1 MNYFKSLL
9 FTACALFMLA
19 ACNNDDLKDDI
30 NDLKDRVQSLEAQV
44 SLLNDNMTAIK
55 ILLEGGKTI
64 TNFTENGGTYTL
76 KLNDGQTITL
86 AQGSKGEIK
95 YPDISVNSDN
105 QWVVNGEVL
114 KQNGEPVLAVGATGE
129 SGLTPE
135 FQVTTDGNFW
145 QVRYSEDG
153 EWKDVLDAAGNRVSA
168 TSGSDKFFDDV
179 KVSEDGQFFMVKL
192 KDAAEYI
199 SVPIVKDVISEITV
213 PQNEMNNGVWEIAYG
228 KSSSTKVKVKGENII
243 VTAPAGWTATISE
256 PDQATNEATLTITP
270 PATPAKAATSRA
282 TADNS
287 LDVTVQAN
295 TGASWAVDK
304 IQVKAVEFI
313 DSYYDY
319 YMNGGTITVDG
330 ITIKKDGT
338 DGYGEATLISSSST
352 NKEIT
357 QAGIYFI
364 KPDTEI
370 KYTAAAS
377 IKSLILI
384 GDVPSQKSRCIVEKP
399 IAINGL
405 DDIKQLIVM
414 NMDIDG
420 GSLANYIFSIAGT
433 LTNLVFTN
441 NDFFVNE
448 NRNLVNCTLTG
459 KDNVTGKII
468 LSSNRIKIKANTDWK
483 ATRIVSF
490 TVKPTCQSVTFT
502 NNIIYPS
509 STVETNATNG
519 TVFFASG
526 QELPNEIT
534 ITHNTFINFISN
546 SQPIVIGKLIGKI
559 TFSNLLFYYN
569 TTTSH
574 PATLLNVQE
583 GKGTYSF
590 NQNIRFDKQDAGTK
604 TTLKPFA
611 GTPPSGADNSF
622 IANEATNPFDG
633 GTFDLA
639 NGKFIPNAEYA
650 GFGASIN

>member
-228 KSSSTKVKVKGENII
+228 KSSSTNVKVKGENII

-304 IQVKAVEFI
+304 IQVKAVKI
-313 DSYYDY
+313 INSYWEVYN
-319 YMNGGTITVDG
+319 NGGSFTVNGIEVNSTKFPDGKLIESNQNITEPGV
-330 ITIKKDGT
+330 
-338 DGYGEATLISSSST
+338 
-352 NKEIT
+352 
-357 QAGIYFI
+357 YFI
-364 KPDTEI
+364 KGGVT
-370 KYTAAAS
+370 
-377 IKSLILI
+377 
-384 GDVPSQKSRCIVEKP
+384 
-399 IAINGL
+399 INYNST
-405 DDIKQLIVM
+405 I
-414 NMDIDG
+414 
-420 GSLANYIFSIAGT
+420 
-433 LTNLVFTN
+433 
-441 NDFFVNE
+441 
-448 NRNLVNCTLTG
+448 
-459 KDNVTGKII
+459 
-468 LSSNRIKIKANTDWK
+468 NT
-483 ATRIVSF
+483 
-490 TVKPTCQSVTFT
+490 
-502 NNIIYPS
+502 
-509 STVETNATNG
+509 
-519 TVFFASG
+519 
-526 QELPNEIT
+526 
-534 ITHNTFINFISN
+534 
-546 SQPIVIGKLIGKI
+546 
-559 TFSNLLFYYN
+559 SNLLFIGDNPQAVSAVEISGNYIRLRQNTEVGHLLCKNISLKAADGFTSYWFTVYADESFANVAFDKCQFTLIGKPMSAIANNSRSIANFSIENSRFLCTATTQQFIINLSNSTNQSFQNVVFKNNVFYCPSGKVNQLVLFNGTSGGLANFTLENNTFVNIESNTSGFVNIGNLSKISVEKNIFWTNTEGTGGVVVIRPN
-569 TTTSH
+569 TTSPTGDICKDNIVYKTMTYNWQMFYGGKT
-574 PATLLNVQE
+574 PFEGVEQLN
-583 GKGTYSF
+583 
-590 NQNIRFDKQDAGTK
+590 I
-604 TTLKPFA
+604 L
-611 GTPPSGADNSF
+611 
-622 IANEATNPFDG
+622 ATNPFDG
-633 GTFDLA
+633 GTFDLS

>member
-114 KQNGEPVLAVGATGE
+114 KQNGEPVLAVGVTGE

-228 KSSSTKVKVKGENII
+228 KSSSTNVKVKGENII

-304 IQVKAVEFI
+304 IQVKAVKI
-313 DSYYDY
+313 INSYWEVYN
-319 YMNGGTITVDG
+319 NGGSFTVNGIEVNSTKFPDGKLIESNQNITEPGV
-330 ITIKKDGT
+330 
-338 DGYGEATLISSSST
+338 
-352 NKEIT
+352 
-357 QAGIYFI
+357 YFI
-364 KPDTEI
+364 KGGVT
-370 KYTAAAS
+370 
-377 IKSLILI
+377 
-384 GDVPSQKSRCIVEKP
+384 
-399 IAINGL
+399 INYNST
-405 DDIKQLIVM
+405 I
-414 NMDIDG
+414 
-420 GSLANYIFSIAGT
+420 
-433 LTNLVFTN
+433 
-441 NDFFVNE
+441 
-448 NRNLVNCTLTG
+448 
-459 KDNVTGKII
+459 
-468 LSSNRIKIKANTDWK
+468 NT
-483 ATRIVSF
+483 
-490 TVKPTCQSVTFT
+490 
-502 NNIIYPS
+502 
-509 STVETNATNG
+509 
-519 TVFFASG
+519 
-526 QELPNEIT
+526 
-534 ITHNTFINFISN
+534 
-546 SQPIVIGKLIGKI
+546 
-559 TFSNLLFYYN
+559 SNLLFIGDNPQAVSAVEISGNYIRLRQNTEVGHLLCKNISLKAADGFTSYWFTVYADESFANVAFDKCQFTLIGKPMSAIANNSRSIANFSIENSRFLCTATTQQFIINLSNSTNQSFQNVVFKNNVFYCPSGKVNQLVLFNGTSGGLANFTLENNTFVNIESNTSGFVNIGNLSKISVEKNIFWTNTEGTGGVVVIRPN
-569 TTTSH
+569 TTSPTGDICKDNIVYKTMTYNWQMFYGGKT
-574 PATLLNVQE
+574 PFEGVEQLN
-583 GKGTYSF
+583 
-590 NQNIRFDKQDAGTK
+590 I
-604 TTLKPFA
+604 L
-611 GTPPSGADNSF
+611 
-622 IANEATNPFDG
+622 ATNPFDG
-633 GTFDLA
+633 GTFDLS

>member
-228 KSSSTKVKVKGENII
+228 KSSSTNVKVKGENII

-304 IQVKAVEFI
+304 IQVKAVEI
-313 DSYYDY
+313 INSYWEVYN
-319 YMNGGTITVDG
+319 NGGSFTVNGIEVNSTKFPDGKLIESNQNITEPGV
-330 ITIKKDGT
+330 
-338 DGYGEATLISSSST
+338 
-352 NKEIT
+352 
-357 QAGIYFI
+357 YFI
-364 KPDTEI
+364 KGGVT
-370 KYTAAAS
+370 
-377 IKSLILI
+377 
-384 GDVPSQKSRCIVEKP
+384 
-399 IAINGL
+399 INYNST
-405 DDIKQLIVM
+405 I
-414 NMDIDG
+414 
-420 GSLANYIFSIAGT
+420 
-433 LTNLVFTN
+433 
-441 NDFFVNE
+441 
-448 NRNLVNCTLTG
+448 
-459 KDNVTGKII
+459 
-468 LSSNRIKIKANTDWK
+468 NT
-483 ATRIVSF
+483 
-490 TVKPTCQSVTFT
+490 
-502 NNIIYPS
+502 
-509 STVETNATNG
+509 
-519 TVFFASG
+519 
-526 QELPNEIT
+526 
-534 ITHNTFINFISN
+534 
-546 SQPIVIGKLIGKI
+546 
-559 TFSNLLFYYN
+559 SNLLFIGDDPQAVSAVEISGNYIRLRQNTEVGHLLCKNISLKAADGFTSYWFTVYADESFANVAFDKCQFTLIGKPMSAIANNSRSIANFSIENSKFLCTATTQQFIINLSNSTNQSFQNVVFKNNVFYCPSGKVNQLVLFNGTSGGLANFTLENNTFVNIESNTSGFVNIGNLSKISVEKNIFWTNTEGTGGVVVIRPN
-569 TTTSH
+569 TTSPTGDICKDNIVYKTMTYNWQMFYGGKT
-574 PATLLNVQE
+574 PFEGVEQLN
-583 GKGTYSF
+583 
-590 NQNIRFDKQDAGTK
+590 I
-604 TTLKPFA
+604 L
-611 GTPPSGADNSF
+611 
-622 IANEATNPFDG
+622 ATNPFDG
-633 GTFDLA
+633 GTFDLS

>member
-30 NDLKDRVQSLEAQV
+30 NDLKDRVQLLEAQV

-64 TNFTENGGTYTL
+64 TSFTENGGTYTL

-228 KSSSTKVKVKGENII
+228 KSSGTKVKVKGENII

-256 PDQATNEATLTITP
+256 PDQATNEATLTVTP
-270 PATPAKAATSRA
+270 PATPAKAAISRA

-287 LDVTVQAN
+287 LDVTVQTN
-295 TGASWAVDK
+295 TGANWAVDK
-304 IQVKAVEFI
+304 IQVKAIEI
-313 DSYYDY
+313 INSYWEVYN
-319 YMNGGTITVDG
+319 NGGSFTVNGIEVNNTKFPGGKLIESNQNITEPGV
-330 ITIKKDGT
+330 
-338 DGYGEATLISSSST
+338 
-352 NKEIT
+352 
-357 QAGIYFI
+357 YFI
-364 KPDTEI
+364 KGRVT
-370 KYTAAAS
+370 
-377 IKSLILI
+377 
-384 GDVPSQKSRCIVEKP
+384 
-399 IAINGL
+399 INYNST
-405 DDIKQLIVM
+405 I
-414 NMDIDG
+414 
-420 GSLANYIFSIAGT
+420 
-433 LTNLVFTN
+433 
-441 NDFFVNE
+441 
-448 NRNLVNCTLTG
+448 
-459 KDNVTGKII
+459 
-468 LSSNRIKIKANTDWK
+468 NT
-483 ATRIVSF
+483 
-490 TVKPTCQSVTFT
+490 
-502 NNIIYPS
+502 
-509 STVETNATNG
+509 
-519 TVFFASG
+519 
-526 QELPNEIT
+526 
-534 ITHNTFINFISN
+534 
-546 SQPIVIGKLIGKI
+546 
-559 TFSNLLFYYN
+559 SNLLFIGDDPQAVSAVEISGSYIRLRQNSEEGHLLCKNISLKAADGFTNYWFTVYADESFAHVAFDKCQFTLIGKPMSAIGNNNRSIANFSIENSKFICTATTQQFIINLSSYTNQDYKNVVFKNNVFYCPSGKVNQFVLFNGAAGGLANFTLKNNTFVNIESNTSGFVNIGNLSKVSVEKNIFWTNTEGTGGVVVIRPN
-569 TTTSH
+569 TTSPTGDICKDNIVYKTMTHNWQMFYGGKTPFESVEQ
-574 PATLLNVQE
+574 LN
-583 GKGTYSF
+583 
-590 NQNIRFDKQDAGTK
+590 IL
-604 TTLKPFA
+604 TT
-611 GTPPSGADNSF
+611 D
-622 IANEATNPFDG
+622 PFDG
-633 GTFDLA
+633 GTFDLS
-639 NGKFIPNAEYA
+639 NGKFTPNAEYA

>member
-30 NDLKDRVQSLEAQV
+30 NDLKDRVQLLEAQV

-192 KDAAEYI
+192 KDASEYI

-243 VTAPAGWTATISE
+243 VTAPAGWTATITE

-304 IQVKAVEFI
+304 IQVKAVEI
-313 DSYYDY
+313 INSYWEVYN
-319 YMNGGTITVDG
+319 NGGSFTVNGIEVNSTKFPDGKLIESNQNIT
-330 ITIKKDGT
+330 
-338 DGYGEATLISSSST
+338 EP
-352 NKEIT
+352 
-357 QAGIYFI
+357 GIYFI
-364 KPDTEI
+364 KGGVT
-370 KYTAAAS
+370 
-377 IKSLILI
+377 
-384 GDVPSQKSRCIVEKP
+384 
-399 IAINGL
+399 INYNST
-405 DDIKQLIVM
+405 I
-414 NMDIDG
+414 
-420 GSLANYIFSIAGT
+420 
-433 LTNLVFTN
+433 
-441 NDFFVNE
+441 
-448 NRNLVNCTLTG
+448 
-459 KDNVTGKII
+459 
-468 LSSNRIKIKANTDWK
+468 NT
-483 ATRIVSF
+483 
-490 TVKPTCQSVTFT
+490 
-502 NNIIYPS
+502 
-509 STVETNATNG
+509 
-519 TVFFASG
+519 
-526 QELPNEIT
+526 
-534 ITHNTFINFISN
+534 
-546 SQPIVIGKLIGKI
+546 
-559 TFSNLLFYYN
+559 SNLLFIGDDPQAVSAVEISGNYIRLKQN
-569 TTTSH
+569 TEEGHFLCKNISLKAADGFTNYWFTVYADESF
-574 PATLLNVQE
+574 ANVA
-583 GKGTYSF
+583 
-590 NQNIRFDKQDAGTK
+590 FDKCQFTLIGKPMSAIGNNNRSIANFSIENSKFICTATTQQFIINLSSYTNQDYKNVVFKNNVFYCPSGKVNQFVLFNGASGGLANF
-604 TTLKPFA
+604 TLKNNTFVNIQSNTSGFVNIGNLSKVSVEKNIFWTNTEGTGGVVVIRPNATSPTGDICKDNIVYKTMTHNWQMFYGGKTPFE
-611 GTPPSGADNSF
+611 GVEQLNILT
-622 IANEATNPFDG
+622 TNPFDG

-639 NGKFIPNAEYA
+639 NGKFTPNAEYA

>member
-304 IQVKAVEFI
+304 IQVKAVEI
-313 DSYYDY
+313 INSYWEVYN
-319 YMNGGTITVDG
+319 NGGSFTVNGIEVNSTKFPDGKLIESNQNITEPGV
-330 ITIKKDGT
+330 
-338 DGYGEATLISSSST
+338 
-352 NKEIT
+352 
-357 QAGIYFI
+357 YFI
-364 KPDTEI
+364 KGGVT
-370 KYTAAAS
+370 
-377 IKSLILI
+377 
-384 GDVPSQKSRCIVEKP
+384 
-399 IAINGL
+399 INYNST
-405 DDIKQLIVM
+405 I
-414 NMDIDG
+414 
-420 GSLANYIFSIAGT
+420 
-433 LTNLVFTN
+433 
-441 NDFFVNE
+441 
-448 NRNLVNCTLTG
+448 
-459 KDNVTGKII
+459 
-468 LSSNRIKIKANTDWK
+468 NT
-483 ATRIVSF
+483 
-490 TVKPTCQSVTFT
+490 
-502 NNIIYPS
+502 
-509 STVETNATNG
+509 
-519 TVFFASG
+519 
-526 QELPNEIT
+526 
-534 ITHNTFINFISN
+534 
-546 SQPIVIGKLIGKI
+546 
-559 TFSNLLFYYN
+559 SNLLFIGDDPQAVSAVEISGNYIRLRQNTEVGHLLCKNISLKAADGFTSYWFTVYADESFANVAFDKCQFTLIGKPMSAIANNSRSIANFSIENSKFLCTATTQQFIINLSNSTNQSFQNVVFKNNVFYCPSGKVNQLVLFNGTSGGLANFTLENNTFVNIESNTSGFVNIGNLSKISVEKNIFWTNTEGTGGVVVIRPN
-569 TTTSH
+569 TTSPTGDICKDNIVYKTMTYNWQMFYGGKT
-574 PATLLNVQE
+574 PFEGVEQLN
-583 GKGTYSF
+583 
-590 NQNIRFDKQDAGTK
+590 I
-604 TTLKPFA
+604 L
-611 GTPPSGADNSF
+611 
-622 IANEATNPFDG
+622 ATNPFDG
-633 GTFDLA
+633 GTFDLS

>member
-228 KSSSTKVKVKGENII
+228 KSSSTNVKVKGENII

-304 IQVKAVEFI
+304 IQVKAVEI
-313 DSYYDY
+313 INSYWEVYN
-319 YMNGGTITVDG
+319 NGGSFTVNGIEVNSTKFPDGKLIESNQNIT
-330 ITIKKDGT
+330 
-338 DGYGEATLISSSST
+338 EP
-352 NKEIT
+352 
-357 QAGIYFI
+357 GIYFI
-364 KPDTEI
+364 KGGVT
-370 KYTAAAS
+370 
-377 IKSLILI
+377 
-384 GDVPSQKSRCIVEKP
+384 
-399 IAINGL
+399 INYNST
-405 DDIKQLIVM
+405 I
-414 NMDIDG
+414 
-420 GSLANYIFSIAGT
+420 
-433 LTNLVFTN
+433 
-441 NDFFVNE
+441 
-448 NRNLVNCTLTG
+448 
-459 KDNVTGKII
+459 
-468 LSSNRIKIKANTDWK
+468 NT
-483 ATRIVSF
+483 
-490 TVKPTCQSVTFT
+490 
-502 NNIIYPS
+502 
-509 STVETNATNG
+509 
-519 TVFFASG
+519 
-526 QELPNEIT
+526 
-534 ITHNTFINFISN
+534 
-546 SQPIVIGKLIGKI
+546 
-559 TFSNLLFYYN
+559 SNLLFIGDDPQAVSAVEISGNYIRLRQNTEVGHLLCKNISLKAAGGFTNYWFTVYADESFANVAFDKCQFTLIGKPISAIASNNRSIANLSIENSRFICTAIAQQFIINISSSTNQNYKNIVFKNNTFYCPSGKVNQFVLFNGASGGLSNFTLEKNTFVNIESNTGGFVNIGNLSKVSVEKNIFWTNTEGTGGVVIIRPN
-569 TTTSH
+569 TTSPTGDICKDNIVYKTMTH
-574 PATLLNVQE
+574 NWQMFFGGKIPFEGVEQLNIL
-583 GKGTYSF
+583 T
-590 NQNIRFDKQDAGTK
+590 
-604 TTLKPFA
+604 
-611 GTPPSGADNSF
+611 
-622 IANEATNPFDG
+622 TNPFDG